1 MLIQEDLDR
10 ICELANSIE
19 DKLNDL
25 DCTSLHDLLDEVH
38 SLQSDSTELRGLV
51 EDIELDEDGDNFSE
65 LIPEN
70 LSAGEA
76 ISLKETI
83 NNWRR
88 EHGYGEL

>member
-1 MLIQEDLDR
+1 MLTQSDLDR

-19 DKLNDL
+19 DKLDDL
-25 DCTSLHDLLDEVH
+25 DCTSLADLLDEVH
-38 SLQSDSTELRGLV
+38 TLQSDSTELRGLV
-51 EDIELDEDGDNFSE
+51 EDIEPDEGDLGE
-65 LIPEN
+65 LVPEN

>member
-1 MLIQEDLDR
+1 MLTREDLDR

-19 DKLNDL
+19 DRLDDL
-25 DCTSLHDLLDEVH
+25 DCTTLAELLDEVH

-51 EDIELDEDGDNFSE
+51 EDIEPDEGDLCE
-65 LIPEN
+65 LVPEN

>member
-1 MLIQEDLDR
+1 MLTQSDLDR

-19 DKLNDL
+19 DKLDDL
-25 DCTSLHDLLDEVH
+25 DCTSLADLLDEVH
-38 SLQSDSTELRGLV
+38 ALQSDSTELRGLV
-51 EDIELDEDGDNFSE
+51 EDIELDEGELGE

-70 LSAGEA
+70 LSTGEA

-88 EHGYGEL
+88 EHGYGEI